1 MSQSLELIS
10 FKLCP
15 FVQRAVIVLKE
26 KNIDFTLT
34 YIDVYHPPEW
44 FKAISPFGKVPL
56 LKVNDAV
63 LFESAVIME
72 YLDEAYPPQLHPDDL
87 IAKAQQRGWMEMSS
101 ELLANTYQLLTAK
114 EEVTFNAQYQ
124 AMQDRLGRLE
134 NVLMT
139 TPYFSGDNFRIID
152 AAFAPFFMRIDFV
165 SHCLPMQNLYAS
177 TPKVAAWR
185 DALLARSSVQA
196 SVVPELGDLYV
207 NMFVRKNEGYICQ
220 FL

>member
-101 ELLANTYQLLTAK
+101 ELLAAINGKISY
-114 EEVTFNAQYQ
+114 
-124 AMQDRLGRLE
+124 
-134 NVLMT
+134 
-139 TPYFSGDNFRIID
+139 
-152 AAFAPFFMRIDFV
+152 
-165 SHCLPMQNLYAS
+165 
-177 TPKVAAWR
+177 
-185 DALLARSSVQA
+185 
-196 SVVPELGDLYV
+196 
-207 NMFVRKNEGYICQ
+207 
-220 FL
+220 